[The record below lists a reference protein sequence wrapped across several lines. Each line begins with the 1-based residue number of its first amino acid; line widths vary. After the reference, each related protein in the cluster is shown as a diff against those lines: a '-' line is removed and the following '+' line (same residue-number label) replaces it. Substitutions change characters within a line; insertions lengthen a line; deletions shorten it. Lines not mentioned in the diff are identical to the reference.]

1 MRDNPE
7 RLAWIVVLTSFFAC
21 IGLIVTVPL
30 SARYHILH
38 ARIPQN
44 MTLEVQ
50 QGPLRVT
57 LAGRG
62 APVAI
67 DEDRGDIPE
76 RTIVATD
83 ATAGRLAM
91 RAPQASDSV
100 VATVQLYSNT
110 EAVLSS
116 ARSPRFA
123 ASKLPH
129 EVILE
134 VKAGRVR
141 INVFNDNE
149 RFTVVQAQTPHGT
162 ATLTEGS
169 YEVKVNGTTTE
180 VTVRDGQA
188 NATSDIEQAVS
199 LGPAERAI
207 IDARKEEIAGPLP
220 AARNLIHNGDFQFP
234 LENGWTTDSRQ
245 TDPEQPFGTARIVTD
260 SGREAVEF
268 YRDGSNHAEVGIRQE
283 INYDVRDFTFLQLHL
298 DMRIVSQDISGFGGC
313 GYLGTECPI
322 IVLLEYKDVYGTDR
336 EWLHGFYTGEPAGD
350 WPINWWAEQLQSEN
364 WQTYDSDNL
373 MKELSDTP
381 PSLIK
386 SLTIYASGHSFRA
399 MTTQVELLAQE

>member
-7 RLAWIVVLTSFFAC
+7 RLAWVVVLTSFFAC
-21 IGLIVTVPL
+21 IGLIVAVPL
-30 SARYHILH
+30 SARHYILH

-44 MTLEVQ
+44 ITLEVQ

-100 VATVQLYSNT
+100 VATVQLYDDT
-110 EAVLSS
+110 ETVLSS
-116 ARSPRFA
+116 ARSPRFP
-123 ASKLPH
+123 ASQLPH

-141 INVFNDNE
+141 VNVFNDNE
-149 RFTVVQAQTPHGT
+149 RSTVVQVQTPHGT

-188 NATSDIEQAVS
+188 NATHGMEQAVS

-207 IDARKEEIAGPLP
+207 IDAQKEEIAGPLP
-220 AARNLIHNGDFQFP
+220 AARNLIHNGDFQSP
-234 LENGWTTDSRQ
+234 LENGWTIESQ
-245 TDPEQPFGTARIVTD
+245 QKDPEQPLGTARIITD

-268 YRDGSNHAEVGIRQE
+268 YRDGSNHAEVSIRQE

-298 DMRIVSQDISGFGGC
+298 DVRIVSQNIAGFGGC

-350 WPINWWAEQLQSEN
+350 WVINWWAEQYQSED

-373 MKELSDTP
+373 MRELSDTP

-386 SLTIYASGHSFRA
+386 SLTIYASGHSFHA